1 MQEQEEI
8 AVEIDQ
14 GKSLVIRLQGS
25 AEAEDSQK
33 LFYELNGQPRAVRID
48 KAGAKSAQARPT
60 AAEGDPD
67 QIGAPMP
74 GMVSRIAVKVG
85 DVVSKGDPLISL
97 EAMKMETVIA
107 APRDAT
113 IKQVLVA
120 SGVTVN
126 GKDLLVV
133 LGD

>member
-1 MQEQEEI
+1 MR
-8 AVEIDQ
+8 V
-14 GKSLVIRLQGS
+14 
-25 AEAEDSQK
+25 
-33 LFYELNGQPRAVRID
+33 D
-48 KAGAKSAQARPT
+48 KAGAKAAHARPQ
-60 AAEGDPD
+60 AADGDAD

-74 GMVSRIAVKVG
+74 GMVSRVAVKAG
-85 DVVSKGDPLISL
+85 DTVRKGDPLISL

-113 IKQVLVA
+113 VKQVLVA
-120 SGVTVN
+120 SGVTVA